1 MYAQLKKFKDTK
13 KNQLKEN
20 IKILEDLYSFFE
32 QAINQLNEIIKN
44 IDKNKEEVKQKIQN
58 IFTKIRNAI
67 NERED
72 KLLLEVD
79 TKFENFLSSQNIIKN
94 NEKLPNKIKKCLEK
108 GKLINDEWSDNNLA
122 QLINECINIE
132 DCIKIINFTKEKIE
146 EYKNNKL
153 DYEFKIDDNIFKSI
167 KNYGSILENKEYI
180 FSFRFKE
187 GTNYTVT
194 NDGKIATRN
203 EKKGLIVLLLEIK
216 KFQQI
221 K

>member
-1 MYAQLKKFKDTK
+1 M
-13 KNQLKEN
+13 
-20 IKILEDLYSFFE
+20 
-32 QAINQLNEIIKN
+32 
-44 IDKNKEEVKQKIQN
+44 KQKIQN

>member
-194 NDGKIATRN
+194 NDRKIATRN